1 MNKMHYNQFTID
13 YIEAVKRNLHIE
25 VNEIGEAIYF
35 PDSITNEN
43 ITNLKSELQSFW
55 ANATS
60 AIDIVRIKHDATIQS
75 GLFGLVNE
83 LETALKIGFLISD
96 RVVLIDYL
104 FERLLTKKDP
114 DKIDRI
120 HLGVITS
127 SLVKALPLAKSGR
140 IVIIPSPFY
149 WYSETKNIIKEV
161 ADKTDITVDLMSLLN
176 MLSITKHCQL
186 HPYTIAESDI
196 NYSSIIDSQIDHV
209 DAIGRDSGIYAYEGI
224 LAALLSEKLLNET
237 ELKIALDIPLNRY
250 FEIISANKDFYLKYL
265 AQIIGGG
272 SLSAQNNIDSIRN
285 ALMNEIQERNK
296 IDFRGMAKKV
306 TIAGGIGGGSIAL
319 ASAVTVISSPLIIAG
334 AILGLST
341 TLTGL
346 VNGKEKKEDII
357 ISVFKKLY
365 DA

>member
-1 MNKMHYNQFTID
+1 MHYNQFTID
-13 YIEAVKRNLHIE
+13 YIEAVKLNLHIE

-43 ITNLKSELQSFW
+43 ITNLKSELQSIW

-60 AIDIVRIKHDATIQS
+60 AIDVIRLKHDATIQS

-83 LETALKIGFLISD
+83 LDTALKIGFLISD

-104 FERLLTKKDP
+104 FERLLTKKEP
-114 DKIDRI
+114 DKIERI

-140 IVIIPSPFY
+140 IVIIPNPFN
-149 WYSETKNIIKEV
+149 WFPEAKQIIKEV
-161 ADKTDITVDLMSLLN
+161 ESKSNITIDLMSLLN

-196 NYSSIIDSQIDHV
+196 YYSSIIDSQIDHV
-209 DAIGRDSGIYAYEGI
+209 DAIGRDSSVYAYEGI
-224 LAALLSEKLLNET
+224 LAALLSEKLLKET
-237 ELKIALDIPLNRY
+237 ELKIALDIPLSRY
-250 FEIISANKDFYLKYL
+250 FEIISSNKDFYLKYL
-265 AQIIGGG
+265 AHIIGGG
-272 SLSAQNNIDSIRN
+272 SLSVQNNIDSIRN

-296 IDFRGMAKKV
+296 IDFRSLAKTA
-306 TIAGGIGGGSIAL
+306 TIAGGIGSGSIAL
-319 ASAVTVISSPLIIAG
+319 VSAVTVISAPLIIAG

-346 VNGKEKKEDII
+346 VNGKDKKEDII